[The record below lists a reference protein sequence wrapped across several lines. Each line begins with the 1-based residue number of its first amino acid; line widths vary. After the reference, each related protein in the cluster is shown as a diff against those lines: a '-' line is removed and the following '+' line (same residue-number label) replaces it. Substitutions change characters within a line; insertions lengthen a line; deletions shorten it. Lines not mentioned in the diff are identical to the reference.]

1 MTSRRLPILL
11 PVAVAVVTV
20 VVFARLAWCDFTV
33 WDDAGTIAANP
44 RLRPPSWSAVAF
56 YWTTIGERTPGQ
68 LYTPVTYTVWEAVA
82 AAAGVRAWAFH
93 GANVLLHATAA
104 VLAYGLL
111 RRLFGRPW
119 AAAAGAVVFALHPVQ
134 VESVGWASGTKDVLC
149 GLFSIAALSA
159 YAAAVGPPPGPAGP
173 AAGSGRPPLAAGVL
187 PYARRP
193 PVAGRGRRR
202 LRYLAAT
209 ALFLLAMLS
218 KPTALVVPLMAFAV
232 DVLLVGRP
240 WRTAA
245 RWLWPWV
252 VLMVPCALWTRAAQ
266 PAPWASPVPAW
277 TRPLIATDAVA
288 FDLGKVAWPVHLGVD
303 YGRRPTA
310 AYASGAIWW
319 TWLVPAAVAAAVL
332 WRRSE
337 PLAAAAVLFALPI
350 VPVSGLVPFDFQFY
364 STVSDHYLYLP
375 MLGVA
380 VAVTW
385 ALTPPAEPG
394 ANGGRVRRWPWG
406 VAAVVLTALAVR
418 SATQAAVWQDTRSL
432 FAHGLAVNPASF
444 VSCDM
449 LGYVTTQD
457 AKAERG
463 DAARRA
469 GLERSLGW
477 YRASLDRFPG
487 YVPSLVNIA
496 INAGRLG
503 RADEVRAALRRVA
516 RLQPTLPAAMKM
528 DPLRLG
534 QWMIDSGDPAGAAAY
549 LDGVCRADP
558 TDMPALFLRARAAQ
572 AAAPGGRPGPG
583 PNR

>member
-1 MTSRRLPILL
+1 MTSRCPPFLL
-11 PVAVAVVTV
+11 PAAVAVVTV
-20 VVFARLAWCDFTV
+20 GVFARLAWCDFTV

-44 RLRPPSWSAVAF
+44 LLRPPSWSAVGF
-56 YWTTIGERTPGQ
+56 YWATIGERTPGQ

-93 GANVLLHATAA
+93 GTNVLLHATAA

-111 RRLFGRPW
+111 KRLFGRPSTTSGSW
-119 AAAAGAVVFALHPVQ
+119 PAAAGALLFALHPVQ

-149 GLFSIAALSA
+149 GLFAIAAVSA
-159 YAAAVGPPPGPAGP
+159 YVAAVRASTRPGT
-173 AAGSGRPPLAAGVL
+173 
-187 PYARRP
+187 
-193 PVAGRGRRR
+193 R

-209 ALFLLAMLS
+209 TLFLLAMLS
-218 KPTALVVPLMAFAV
+218 KPTAVVVPLMAFAV
-232 DVLLVGRP
+232 DVLLLGRP

-245 RWLWPWV
+245 RWLWPWA
-252 VLMVPCALWTRAAQ
+252 VLVVPCVLWTRAAQ
-266 PAPWASPVPAW
+266 PALWASPVPAW
-277 TRPLIATDAVA
+277 TRPLIAADALA
-288 FDLGKVAWPVHLGVD
+288 FDLGKAAWPVHLGVD

-310 AYASGAIWW
+310 VYASGAIWW
-319 TWLVPAAVAAAVL
+319 TWLVPAGVTAVVL
-332 WRRSE
+332 WRRRK
-337 PLAAAAVLFALPI
+337 AVVAAAVLFALPV

-375 MLGVA
+375 LLGVA
-380 VAVTW
+380 VLGTWGLTRLGSRSAV
-385 ALTPPAEPG
+385 
-394 ANGGRVRRWPWG
+394 
-406 VAAVVLTALAVR
+406 VAATTVLVAVAVR
-418 SATQAAVWQDTRSL
+418 SATQTAVWQDTRSL

-449 LGYVTTQD
+449 LGYATTQD
-457 AKAERG
+457 AKAERD
-463 DAARRA
+463 DAARQA

-503 RADEVRAALRRVA
+503 RADEVRSALRRVA
-516 RLQPTLPAAMKM
+516 RLQPTLPTAMKM

-534 QWMIDSGDPAGAAAY
+534 QWMIDSGDPAAAAAY

-558 TDMPALFLRARAAQ
+558 TDMQALFLRAKAAQ
-572 AAAPGGRPGPG
+572 AAAPGGGPW
-583 PNR
+583 PAVNR